1 MVIGFTVGNLRD
13 VFDGNIPDWIAERFA
28 ENRDALLA
36 AGRDE
41 GVWL

>member
-1 MVIGFTVGNLRD
+1 MVGFTVGDLRD
-13 VFDGNIPDWIAERFA
+13 VFDGEIPDWIADQFA
-28 ENRDALLA
+28 ENKPALLA